1 MCFGVFIIVLRCE
14 LAQVDVGFLCI
25 YKELRDF
32 TFAWLMQSRNVL
44 QACLTISAMDDTASL
59 IGR

>member
-1 MCFGVFIIVLRCE
+1 MCFGVFIIILRCE

-25 YKELRDF
+25 YKELRDS

-44 QACLTISAMDDTASL
+44 QACLTKSAMYNTASL
-59 IGR
+59 VGK